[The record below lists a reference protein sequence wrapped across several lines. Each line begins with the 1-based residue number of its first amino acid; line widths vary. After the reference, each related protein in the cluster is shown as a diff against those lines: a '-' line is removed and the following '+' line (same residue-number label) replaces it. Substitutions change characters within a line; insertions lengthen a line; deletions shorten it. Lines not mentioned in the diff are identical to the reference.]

1 MICGVAD
8 GQENVPPGGQ
18 MKTMQIS
25 RIDSAPVIDGMLD
38 EVVWSQITP
47 VADMHQVEPIEYAE
61 PTQATQIY
69 LYYDDEALYLGVRML
84 DSEA

>member
-8 GQENVPPGGQ
+8 GQESVPPGGQ

-25 RIDSAPVIDGMLD
+25 RIDSAPVIDGVLN

-47 VADMHQVEPIEYAE
+47 VADMHQIETSEYTE
-61 PTQATQIY
+61 PTQATQVY
-69 LYYDDEALYLGVRML
+69 LYYDAEALY
-84 DSEA
+84 